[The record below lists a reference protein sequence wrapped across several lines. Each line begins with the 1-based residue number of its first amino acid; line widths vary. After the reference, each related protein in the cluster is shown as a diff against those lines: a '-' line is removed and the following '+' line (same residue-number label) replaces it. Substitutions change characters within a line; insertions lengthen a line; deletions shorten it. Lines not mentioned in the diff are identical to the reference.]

1 MRAVDIKESIEA
13 CGLTVPSS
21 IVKWA
26 EQEEVLHQALQG
38 VSSGGWG
45 HAGVR
50 STAGYTGPD
59 LLTDLLAGLA
69 DGTTQPTEVHE
80 ALWAEAIK
88 DAAAENM
95 QKRTRHRRDSIGNK
109 ANNVLDDNLETLIKQ
124 ARPKFEKALSDLAEV
139 VSVLGPD
146 PDTDTIMNLTGKKR
160 QEANRAW
167 DRRVEAK
174 EAVKNAASIVTLVG
188 GRSDLDGQ
196 CLAAWFLPSDTEPA
210 QVLVAETILRR
221 YRDDFSRLLA
231 EGFDL
236 TLNTPDQ
243 AAIVEEALGQAEA
256 DQEKA
261 EKEALAAEK
270 QALIDANRARG
281 WK

>member
-1 MRAVDIKESIEA
+1 MSAIDIKESIET
-13 CGLTVPSS
+13 CGLSVPSS
-21 IVKWA
+21 IIKLA
-26 EQEEVLHQALQG
+26 EQEEVLGQALQG
-38 VSSGGWG
+38 SSSGGWSHTG
-45 HAGVR
+45 RFQA
-50 STAGYTGPD
+50 SYNGPD
-59 LLTDLLAGLA
+59 LLSDLLAGLA
-69 DGTTQPTEVHE
+69 DGSTKPTEVHE
-80 ALWAEAIK
+80 ALWAKAIK
-88 DAAAENM
+88 NAAAESM
-95 QKRTRHRRDSIGNK
+95 REEVERRRSNIGDK
-109 ANNVLDDNLETLIKQ
+109 ANTILDDNLDSLIKQ
-124 ARPKFEKALSDLAEV
+124 ARPGFEKALSDLAEV
-139 VSVLGPD
+139 VSVLGPN
-146 PDTDTIMNLTGKKR
+146 PDTDAIMNLTGKKR

-174 EAVKNAASIVTLVG
+174 EAVKKAASIVTLVG

-256 DQEKA
+256 DQEEA

-270 QALIDANRARG
+270 QALVDANRARG